1 MTKDDDFPAI
11 VGYVPIKEA
20 AKLLGI
26 SNPRMYGYVRE
37 KRIPARKAGRT
48 LMIPLDELEHFKL
61 NPPGRVRTKAADWR
75 VYNSRSKLLGI
86 DIHVQ
91 VLPGQQGRLIEKL
104 KAIYRKQ
111 QHTFPGTIQRYIFKD
126 DIAPSEISIW
136 LIWKDT
142 EMLDNATRDQ
152 ELTAFRAELADVLNW
167 ETAQI
172 RTKEGIIYT

>member
-1 MTKDDDFPAI
+1 MTKDDDFPTI
-11 VGYVPIKEA
+11 PGYVSIKEA
-20 AKLLGI
+20 AKILGI

-48 LMIPLDELEHFKL
+48 LMIPLDKLEHFKL

-75 VYNSRSKLLGI
+75 VYNSRSKLLSI

-111 QHTFPGTIQRYIFKD
+111 QHMFPGTIQRYIFKD
-126 DIAPSEISIW
+126 DISPSEISIW

-152 ELTAFRAELADVLNW
+152 ELTAFKAELADVLDW

-172 RTKEGIIYT
+172 STKEGIIYT